1 MTIPIKF
8 VADRLTAQDDP
19 KLWEV
24 VLAVLSEEFLDRY
37 RKGDGG
43 KEVRHLQ
50 VGVCSH
56 WLRPHQTRWTKAGG
70 FAAPIGYMGARWFGC
85 GLPEF
90 DWSVILAFDGEHWK
104 RVDKF
109 SGKKQRVLRV
119 AVPTRSARHKQAAI
133 HATWSTS
140 HGHTAYGF
148 RNIDGAWAC
157 VAASDEDKNGHILRE
172 KINLAQ

>member
-70 FAAPIGYMGARWFGC
+70 FAYPNGYQGGSC
-85 GLPEF
+85 LPGF
-90 DWSVILAFDGEHWK
+90 DWSVILAFDGEHWE
-104 RVDKF
+104 RVNRF
-109 SGKKQRVLRV
+109 PGKKQIVLRV

-157 VAASDEDKNGHILRE
+157 VAASDEDKNGYILRE